1 MADHLTDRELTELVD
16 EDRDLDSFVPR
27 VLHLVACTVC
37 RARFSKHRADDLS
50 DLAHRVFGRSELP
63 PVPRRR
69 GANDR
74 WQGLLDRC
82 KPKIDRALKERRDA
96 EHLWNRATSVPTA
109 RRMLEV
115 ANRRRFHTLG
125 FVHRMMDEVK
135 GLQRQDPRQAQ
146 SWCEVALW
154 IAERLSEEIYGV
166 RPLHDIQALIHAFRG
181 NGLRIL
187 QDYVAADRELGR
199 AELHLAEGSGEPLVQ
214 AEVYFLESS
223 LRRAQ
228 QRFGEARELLRMA
241 AGVYRSVRESRRL
254 AAVVNQEAMIC
265 REEGDPQAAAEALE
279 NLLVE
284 VDVETLSAETRLVLE
299 HNLTTYL
306 TDCGRVEEA
315 SRRLPRL
322 RRRAEELEPPRHDQ
336 RMRLDWLEA
345 MIRERQGRTEAAEAL
360 YGAARDGFLQ
370 QGIAYEAALVSL
382 DLAAMY
388 LDHGLSADAARLAR
402 ELSSLFWEGDLH
414 REAVAALMLFQN
426 AALQETAT
434 ARQARE
440 VSATLEHLRSRPASQ
455 DNAH

>member
-1 MADHLTDRELTELVD
+1 MAGHLTDRQLTELLD

-27 VLHLVACTVC
+27 VLHLVTCRVC
-37 RARFSKHRADDLS
+37 RAHFSKHRADDLAV
-50 DLAHRVFGRSELP
+50 LAHRVFGRSELP
-63 PVPRRR
+63 RVPRRR
-69 GANDR
+69 GADDR

-96 EHLWNRATSVPTA
+96 EQLWRQAASVPTA
-109 RRMLEV
+109 RRILEV

-125 FVHRMMDEVK
+125 FVHRIVDEVK
-135 GLQRQDPRQAQ
+135 SFQRQDPREAQ
-146 SWCEVALW
+146 SWCEVALR
-154 IAERLSEEIYGV
+154 IAERLSVEIYGV
-166 RPLHDIQALIHAFRG
+166 RPLYDIQALIHAFRG

-187 QDYVAADRELGR
+187 QDYVAADREFGR

-223 LRRAQ
+223 LRRD
-228 QRFGEARELLRMA
+228 QRRFAEARELLRLA
-241 AGVYRSVRESRRL
+241 AGVYRSVREHQRL
-254 AAVVNQEAMIC
+254 VAVINQQTIID
-265 REEGDPQAAAEALE
+265 RDEGDSESAAEALE
-279 NLLVE
+279 CLLEE
-284 VDVETLSAETRLVLE
+284 VDVESLSAETRLALE

-322 RRRAEELEPPRHDQ
+322 RRRVEELEPARYDQ
-336 RMRLDWLEA
+336 QMRLDWLEA
-345 MIRERQGRTEAAEAL
+345 MIRERQGRTEEAAVL
-360 YGAARDGFLQ
+360 YAAARDGFVQ
-370 QGIAYEAALVSL
+370 EGIAYDAALVSL

-440 VSATLEHLRSRPASQ
+440 VSETLQHLRSRPASRE
-455 DNAH
+455 DAH